1 MCCSTNET
9 FIDLS
14 SDKLFKEQSRE
25 KAKELFLIYPLLI
38 THFGLSLI
46 KEKRWN

>member
-25 KAKELFLIYPLLI
+25 KAKELYSN
-38 THFGLSLI
+38 LSSLNYVL
-46 KEKRWN
+46 WFVFN